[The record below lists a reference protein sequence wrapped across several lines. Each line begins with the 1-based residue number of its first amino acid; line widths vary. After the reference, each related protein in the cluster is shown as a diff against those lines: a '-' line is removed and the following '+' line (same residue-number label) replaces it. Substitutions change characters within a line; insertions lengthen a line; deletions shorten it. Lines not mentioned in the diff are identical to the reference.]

1 MDPTFLAIIALVIGL
16 ALGGGV
22 GWYIGS
28 RPASD
33 LKAKLAESVMIDA
46 SHANSRKQPARQVS
60 VAEDI
65 ATQVARGDRRIIGLL
80 LESFIE
86 AGRQDVVDKNNL
98 VYGQSITDPC
108 MDWAQT
114 VSTLHALAGAV
125 QQRRKAA

>member
-1 MDPTFLAIIALVIGL
+1 MLA
-16 ALGGGV
+16 
-22 GWYIGS
+22 
-28 RPASD
+28 
-33 LKAKLAESVMIDA
+33 KAKLAESVMIDA
-46 SHANSRKQPARQVS
+46 SHANSRKQPQRQVS

-65 ATQVARGDRRIIGLL
+65 ATQVARGDRRIIGLM

-114 VSTLHALAGAV
+114 ISTLHTLAGAV
-125 QQRRKAA
+125 QGRRKAP